1 MPPAPLVSDWSTTVE
16 ELTVNDYARINA
28 LYAEENKQLGM
39 VVKELQIRLSNAQAA
54 LDAKDDINTEGLDET
69 TTG

>member
-1 MPPAPLVSDWSTTVE
+1 ME